1 VSATSRETQ
10 LLETFVTLADSLVVG
25 FDVLDLL
32 QTLVDRSV
40 ELFPA
45 KDAGILL
52 ASATGEL
59 EIVVSTNER
68 SHLISLLQLGADE
81 GPCIEAYTTGR
92 LVTVSNAAEIADR
105 WPVFAERS
113 LESGYQSVHAVPL
126 RLRDTSLGSLNL
138 FGEEPGSLSREDA
151 AAVQALTD
159 VATISILQERALR
172 ETDVARDQLQRALDS
187 RIVIEQAK
195 GVIAQT
201 HGVDM
206 DAAFRLVREHARSNR
221 IRLSDVAQ
229 QIVAGT
235 LTI

>member
-1 VSATSRETQ
+1 MSATSRETQ

-92 LVTVSNAAEIADR
+92 LVTVSDAAEIADR

-113 LESGYQSVHAVPL
+113 LESGYQYVHAVPL

>member
-1 VSATSRETQ
+1 VSAPSRETQ

-40 ELFPA
+40 QLFPA
-45 KDAGILL
+45 TDAGILL
-52 ASATGEL
+52 ASATGDL

-68 SHLISLLQLGADE
+68 SRLISLLQLGADE
-81 GPCIEAYTTGR
+81 GPCIDAYTTGR
-92 LVTVSNAAEIADR
+92 LVTVTNASDIAER
-105 WPVFAERS
+105 WPVFADRS
-113 LESGYQSVHAVPL
+113 AESGYQSVHAVPL

-138 FGEEPGSLSREDA
+138 FGEEPGALRPEDA

-172 ETDVARDQLQRALDS
+172 ETDIARDQLQRALDS
-187 RIVIEQAK
+187 RVVIEQAK

-201 HGVDM
+201 HAVDM
-206 DAAFRLVREHARSNR
+206 DTAFRLIREHARSGR
-221 IRLSDVAQ
+221 IRLSDVAER
-229 QIVAGT
+229 IVART

>member
-1 VSATSRETQ
+1 MSATSRETQ

>member
-1 VSATSRETQ
+1 MSATSRETQ

-40 ELFPA
+40 KLFPA

-172 ETDVARDQLQRALDS
+172 ETDLARDQLQRALDS